1 MACIVNVILIA
12 SLGLLTSPRQTV
24 TPVDRVTEL
33 LDADRAFSADAA
45 GRSVIDALPRM
56 FAEDV
61 IMPVPGNRFAEGRA
75 NAAEALRAN
84 ADNLAGRVEWT
95 PIRGGLSADGQHGFT
110 FGYMTLRRPDGT
122 TVPLKYLSSWIRGAD
137 GWRVA
142 AYKRRPRAAGDVPL
156 APMAPSLPERIVP
169 AIPQPPATLVTDLKE
184 VENTFSATAQ
194 RIGIGPAFAQFG
206 SADAVNMG
214 GRDDASFVV
223 GAEAIGRSVGAGGPA
238 GRSPVSWGAD
248 RAIVASSGDL
258 GVTFGMIRSNDPA
271 ATGSAIP
278 FFTIWHRASPTAP
291 WKYIAE

>member
-1 MACIVNVILIA
+1 
-12 SLGLLTSPRQTV
+12 
-24 TPVDRVTEL
+24 
-33 LDADRAFSADAA
+33 
-45 GRSVIDALPRM
+45 M

-61 IMPVPGNRFAEGRA
+61 IMPVPGNRFVEGRA
-75 NAAEALRAN
+75 GAVEALRAN

-95 PIRGGLSADGQHGFT
+95 PIRGGVSADGQHGFT

-122 TVPLKYLSSWIRGAD
+122 TLPLKYLSYWIRQPD

-142 AYKRRPRAAGDVPL
+142 AYKRRPRAAGDVSL
-156 APMAPSLPERIVP
+156 APMPPSLPERIVP
-169 AIPQPPATLVTDLKE
+169 ALKQPPATLVTELKE
-184 VENTFSATAQ
+184 TENTFSATAQ

-223 GAEAIGRSVGAGGPA
+223 GAEAIGRSVGAGGA
-238 GRSPVSWGAD
+238 AASSPVSWGAD
-248 RAIVASSGDL
+248 RALVASSGDL

-271 ATGSAIP
+271 AAGSAIP
-278 FFTIWHRASPTAP
+278 FFTVWRRASPSTP